1 MSIKKGGAENGRYK
15 ANYKHFDGVRLCANG
30 GKIGGLEKMKKF
42 ISILKKTLDII
53 LFCLGFKGTETG
65 KKAVD
70 DGLCDFSGQG
80 RDKYG
85 R

>member
-1 MSIKKGGAENGRYK
+1 MKFQKGKRYENIEKVFEAIAFLFG
-15 ANYKHFDGVRLCANG
+15 
-30 GKIGGLEKMKKF
+30 IGGN
-42 ISILKKTLDII
+42 TRDN
-53 LFCLGFKGTETG
+53 
-65 KKAVD
+65 AVD

>member
-1 MSIKKGGAENGRYK
+1 
-15 ANYKHFDGVRLCANG
+15 
-30 GKIGGLEKMKKF
+30 MKKF

-80 RDKYG
+80 RDRFG
-85 R
+85 N